1 MSKGKLFVISGASGV
16 GKSTVLHG
24 VMQKRDDLR
33 FSVSATTRAP
43 RSGEVEGESY
53 YFVTKERFKQMI
65 AEDAFLEYDDHMD
78 NFYGTPTAQLEE
90 KLQTGS
96 VILDIDPNGAFA
108 VQSKCP
114 DAILVFIA
122 PPSLEELENRLR
134 GRGDT
139 DENQIQKR
147 LNRVQW
153 EMEQGKRYNHMVIND
168 RVDDCVD
175 TILKIIADAC
185 DEN

>member
-1 MSKGKLFVISGASGV
+1 MNKQRKTALKLELDGLRA
-16 GKSTVLHG
+16 L
-24 VMQKRDDLR
+24 KRSLR
-33 FSVSATTRAP
+33 A
-43 RSGEVEGESY
+43 
-53 YFVTKERFKQMI
+53 
-65 AEDAFLEYDDHMD
+65 
-78 NFYGTPTAQLEE
+78 N
-90 KLQTGS
+90 
-96 VILDIDPNGAFA
+96 
-108 VQSKCP
+108 
-114 DAILVFIA
+114 

-139 DENQIQKR
+139 DESQIQKR
-147 LNRVQW
+147 LNRVRW